1 MSGFDSFQHIRS
13 KSLVQFS
20 MPTLGI
26 PPRNCKGRPFVIL
39 SENRRN
45 IIKCGLPSCILIV
58 IISLFFGNTHPDSD
72 AVLSMC
78 AKETRRQR
86 RKNFLVNIM
95 SRSSRP
101 KYPKVSRR
109 TMEDRKITLISSFRP
124 VRSLFSLTITAFLV
138 FGSANS
144 RLDHARG
151 LPDWTNRAASA
162 LKPARS
168 SVLRL
173 RGSGDHDAC
182 SEAAAAKEL
191 GNAAYKEKKFTEAL
205 EHYEK
210 VCYYS

>member
-1 MSGFDSFQHIRS
+1 MLCSQC
-13 KSLVQFS
+13 VQRKQEDKGGKIFLS
-20 MPTLGI
+20 TLCLDRAGPT
-26 PPRNCKGRPFVIL
+26 N
-39 SENRRN
+39 
-45 IIKCGLPSCILIV
+45 
-58 IISLFFGNTHPDSD
+58 
-72 AVLSMC
+72 
-78 AKETRRQR
+78 
-86 RKNFLVNIM
+86 
-95 SRSSRP
+95 
-101 KYPKVSRR
+101 YPKVS
-109 TMEDRKITLISSFRP
+109 EDRKITLISSFRP

-162 LKPARS
+162 LKPVRS